1 MNIKP
6 KRYHSVDLLRG
17 AIMVIMAID
26 HVRVYSGIPANS
38 TDPAIFFTRWITHF
52 CVSGFVF
59 FAGTSAFL
67 YGEKL
72 NDKRALSR
80 FLITRGIFLVILE
93 LTLLRFCWTFNLN
106 FGQFMLAG
114 VIWMLGWCMVLLAGA
129 IWLPF
134 RSIWIIGLLII
145 AGEQVFGLVPV
156 SVHWWN
162 FFYPIDYDG
171 IKWISIL
178 YVLLPWLGVMMAG
191 YGFGHILQME
201 AARRRKICL
210 MIGLSAIAVFV
221 IIGTLLIVT
230 GDPKPRPFI
239 FRLLGQQKY
248 PPSQL
253 YLLMTLGPIIALVPF
268 AERAGGWLARVL
280 STFGRVPLFY
290 YIVHILLI
298 HVAALLVNL
307 LRTGNMHQGLYD
319 TAPYTEISDNLR
331 WSLPLLYLV
340 FILVEIILYFICS
353 RYAKYKFQHPELKL
367 LKYL

>member
-114 VIWMLGWCMVLLAGA
+114 VIWMLGWCMVLLAVA

-191 YGFGHILQME
+191 YGFGRILQME

-210 MIGLSAIAVFV
+210 TDWFVGHCRIRHHRNAAYRNGRPKTAAFHLSFAGPAEIPAITTVPADDAGPDHRTGTFRRASRRLACPRAVNF
-221 IIGTLLIVT
+221 
-230 GDPKPRPFI
+230 
-239 FRLLGQQKY
+239 
-248 PPSQL
+248 
-253 YLLMTLGPIIALVPF
+253 
-268 AERAGGWLARVL
+268 RAG
-280 STFGRVPLFY
+280 SF
-290 YIVHILLI
+290 ILLYRS
-298 HVAALLVNL
+298 HPADPCSCAAGQPVKD
-307 LRTGNMHQGLYD
+307 RQY
-319 TAPYTEISDNLR
+319 APG
-331 WSLPLLYLV
+331 V
-340 FILVEIILYFICS
+340 V
-353 RYAKYKFQHPELKL
+353 
-367 LKYL
+367 